1 MYDDGNDGDTLD
13 LMGPPLV
20 VHDVGSF
27 DASFVPNVASFER
40 LDERFRLSD
49 SLGSQLPHHQESAR
63 WERSIDIADDESPEC
78 VAPAEV
84 VLTPEK
90 TKGVIA
96 FGEPARKL
104 AITGLPANQD
114 VLVPL
119 V

>member
-1 MYDDGNDGDTLD
+1 MC
-13 LMGPPLV
+13 MFSEAVEV
-20 VHDVGSF
+20 VHDTKIFALYCQGT
-27 DASFVPNVASFER
+27 
-40 LDERFRLSD
+40 
-49 SLGSQLPHHQESAR
+49 HQESAR

-96 FGEPARKL
+96 FGEPAWKL
-104 AITGLPANQD
+104 AITGLRANQD